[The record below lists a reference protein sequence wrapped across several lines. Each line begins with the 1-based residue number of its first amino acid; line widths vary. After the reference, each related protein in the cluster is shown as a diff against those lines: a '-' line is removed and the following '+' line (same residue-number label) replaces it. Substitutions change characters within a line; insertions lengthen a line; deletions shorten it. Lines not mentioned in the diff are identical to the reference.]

1 MRLSN
6 FNKNWLIAI
15 PVLFVGIIISSLSC
29 NSEKE
34 YGLPDKVDFNYD
46 IRPILSQ
53 NCFVCHGP
61 DSSTRKANLRLDIF
75 EGATAHLEH
84 GGAAIV
90 PGSIGKSLLVDRIS
104 SEDSEF
110 HMPPPEAKK
119 TLSAREVALLK
130 RWIDQGA
137 KWKPHW
143 AFIKPQI
150 PDIPNDIREASVSDV
165 IDHLIDKALKI
176 KQLESAPS
184 STKNALIRRVSY
196 LITGLPPDPVD
207 LKAFIADSS
216 VNSYEKMVDQ
226 YLSSPQYGER
236 WARHWMDL
244 VRYAE
249 SKGHEFDYSVSG
261 AWQYRDYLIR
271 AFNQDV
277 PYDLL
282 VKEHLAGDMMTEP
295 RYHPEEGFNESIIG
309 TAYFF
314 LGEGK
319 HGPVNVKV
327 EESER
332 IDNMIDVTS
341 KTFQA
346 LTVGCARCHD
356 HKFDPIPTTDYYAMY
371 GMIESSRIGPL
382 PARKS
387 LKQTT
392 HVEELKRIQKEIKIQ
407 LGAQFTDAVNEAT
420 PQFISQLQQFVKNAD
435 DIHSSEIDSA
445 NYRVIGDFRQGD
457 WKGWYTTGWAFGEK
471 PLMGAP
477 VFDKPSRR
485 VSGLVGGIASSR
497 YFTSGVMGVLRSPN
511 FIVEHDSIAIRAA
524 GINGTI
530 QIIAD
535 NFQIIQRPLYGNLE
549 KKLNNQ
555 LWETYTFDLSL
566 LQGHKAY
573 LEFMPGLYGEIKLPY
588 EDLRHIY
595 GIKPEDYIE
604 VQYAVAFNGELPD
617 LPFPGLDDHYDFSMK
632 AKTQSISDWKN
643 NQANIEQI
651 LLLDHWLKGI
661 NGITYSKALSELIT
675 TYDGIAA
682 QLYDST
688 HFLGLSEGDA
698 VFSPV
703 FIRGSIDKLSEEK
716 VPRKFLTA
724 VKAGPDSFP
733 QYGSGRLAWAESV
746 VDPVNPLTARV
757 MVNRIWHHLFGKG
770 IVETV
775 DNFGLQGKLP
785 SHPELLDYLAL
796 RFIEEGW
803 SIKRIIK
810 HILLSQTFQRS
821 TTTVAEN
828 QKIDP
833 GNILL
838 HHFPVRRLEAE
849 AIRDGMLSVTNN
861 LDLSMY
867 GESIPIHLTEFMTGR
882 GIPNESGPL
891 DGAGRRSIYITVRRN
906 FLSPIMLAFDM
917 PVPFSTFG
925 KRNTTNVPAQSLT
938 LMNDPFVHQQA
949 MYWAENLLREKDVTI
964 SERIHEIYLRAF
976 SRQPSVE
983 DLRGA
988 ETLLENLAKEYSR
1001 PLEELK
1007 KDPQFWADY
1016 CHTIF
1021 NMKEFIHLL

>member
-1 MRLSN
+1 M
-6 FNKNWLIAI
+6 
-15 PVLFVGIIISSLSC
+15 LFIGIIISSLSG

-34 YGLPDKVDFNYD
+34 HDLPDKVDFNYD

-61 DSSTRKANLRLDIF
+61 DSSTRKANLRLDNF

-90 PGSIGKSLLVDRIS
+90 PGNISKSLLVDRIS
-104 SEDSEF
+104 SEDPEF

-119 TLSAREVALLK
+119 TLSAREVALMK

-143 AFIKPQI
+143 AFIKPEL
-150 PDIPNDIREASVSDV
+150 PDLPDDIQEASVSEV
-165 IDHLIDKALKI
+165 IDHLIDRELII
-176 KQLESAPS
+176 KQLEPAPS
-184 STKNALIRRVSY
+184 AKKNALIRRVSY
-196 LITGLPPDPVD
+196 LLTGLPPDPVD
-207 LKAFIADSS
+207 VMAFIADTSAD
-216 VNSYEKMVDQ
+216 NYEKMVDQ

-244 VRYAE
+244 VRYGE
-249 SKGHEFDYSVSG
+249 YKGHEFDFAISG

-277 PYDLL
+277 HYDLL
-282 VKEHLAGDMMTEP
+282 VKEHLAGDMLTEP
-295 RYHPEEGFNESIIG
+295 RYNPEEGFNESIIG

-319 HGPVNVKV
+319 HSPVNVKV
-327 EESER
+327 EEYER

-341 KTFQA
+341 KLFQA

-382 PARKS
+382 PARKTQ
-387 LKQTT
+387 KQ
-392 HVEELKRIQKEIKIQ
+392 VAQIEELKKIQKEIKIQ

-435 DIHSSEIDSA
+435 DIHSSENDSA

-457 WKGWYTTGWAFGEK
+457 WKGWYTTGWAFGET
-471 PLMGAP
+471 PLRGTP
-477 VFDKPSRR
+477 VFDKQSRR

-497 YFTSGVMGVLRSPN
+497 YFKSGVMGVLRSPN
-511 FIVEHDSIAIRAA
+511 FIIEHDSIAIRAR

-530 QIIAD
+530 RIIAD
-535 NFQIIQRPLYGNLE
+535 NFQIIRYPLYGNLE
-549 KKLNNQ
+549 KKLNSE
-555 LWETYTFDLSL
+555 LWETYTSDLSL
-566 LQGHKAY
+566 IKGHKAY
-573 LEFMPGLYGEIKLPY
+573 LEFMPGIYGELDPEIEVKNST
-588 EDLRHIY
+588 RHIY
-595 GIKPEDYIE
+595 SIKPQDYIE
-604 VQYAVAFNGELPD
+604 VQYAVAFDGEFPD
-617 LPFPGLDDHYDFSMK
+617 LPFPVLDDQYDFSVK

-643 NQANIEQI
+643 NQANTEQI
-651 LLLDHWLKGI
+651 LLLNHWLKET
-661 NGITYSKALSELIT
+661 NGITYPKALSELLT

-703 FIRGSIDKLSEEK
+703 FIRGSIDKLSENK
-716 VPRKFLTA
+716 VPRQFLTA
-724 VKAGPDSFP
+724 VKTGLDSFP

-746 VDPVNPLTARV
+746 VDTENPLTARV

-785 SHPELLDYLAL
+785 SHPELLDYLAY

-803 SIKRIIK
+803 SIKQMIK

-838 HHFPVRRLEAE
+838 QHFPVRRLEAE
-849 AIRDGMLSVTNN
+849 AIRDGILSVTQN
-861 LDLSMY
+861 LDLTMY

-882 GIPNESGPL
+882 GMPSESGPL
-891 DGAGRRSIYITVRRN
+891 DGGSRRSIYIAVRRN
-906 FLSPIMLAFDM
+906 FLSPMLLAFDM
-917 PVPFSTFG
+917 PIPFSTFG
-925 KRNTTNVPAQSLT
+925 KRNTTNVPAQSLS

-949 MYWAENLLREKDVTI
+949 MYWAENLLRQKDVTI
-964 SERIHEIYLRAF
+964 SERINEIYIRAF

-988 ETLLENLAKEYSR
+988 ETLLENLAKEYSQ
-1001 PLEELK
+1001 PLEEMK
-1007 KDPQFWADY
+1007 NDPQFWADY